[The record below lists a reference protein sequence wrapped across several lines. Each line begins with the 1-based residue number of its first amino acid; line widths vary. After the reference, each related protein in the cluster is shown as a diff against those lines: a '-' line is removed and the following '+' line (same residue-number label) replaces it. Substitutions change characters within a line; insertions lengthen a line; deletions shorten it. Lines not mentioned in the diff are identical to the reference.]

1 MPLHLGLKYPQ
12 STRYKVYFSTF
23 TLLSFYA
30 SKFEKALGFIAHYR
44 LVRYDLDSIFCF
56 VCGVIDV
63 EMLGFVWVMDVRL
76 SFSHLSFCIF

>member
-1 MPLHLGLKYPQ
+1 MPLSSRKHW
-12 STRYKVYFSTF
+12 V
-23 TLLSFYA
+23 LSR
-30 SKFEKALGFIAHYR
+30 IHR
-44 LVRYDLDSIFCF
+44 LVRYDLDSIFYF